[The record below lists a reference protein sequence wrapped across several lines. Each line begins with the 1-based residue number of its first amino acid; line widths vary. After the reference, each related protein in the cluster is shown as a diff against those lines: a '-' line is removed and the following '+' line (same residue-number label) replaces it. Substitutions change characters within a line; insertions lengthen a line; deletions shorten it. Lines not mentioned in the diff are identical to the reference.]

1 MHGLIHSDYIQQALH
16 APVCVTPLRLQR
28 QQRLWAFSVAGNFF
42 WNTSLGKFIKW
53 GLRKELRNLIFK
65 SNTLL
70 RKKKKKLPK
79 WFRHTDSTE
88 NLRHLKTGLSPI
100 EIYQNVYQ
108 KVQPNSVACTTSG
121 WWHWLWVPS
130 SCGISPMAPGR
141 VFNILVYH
149 DWNDLCSCKLW
160 SASFCNSDCWLGKKQ
175 KGVQLNLSQLISLCC
190 FSQLSDA
197 VWAF

>member
-16 APVCVTPLRLQR
+16 APVRVTPLRLQR

-65 SNTLL
+65 SSTLL
-70 RKKKKKLPK
+70 REKKKLPK

-88 NLRHLKTGLSPI
+88 NLRHLKTGSSPM

-108 KVQPNSVACTTSG
+108 KGQPNLVACT
-121 WWHWLWVPS
+121 WLV
-130 SCGISPMAPGR
+130 A
-141 VFNILVYH
+141 LT
-149 DWNDLCSCKLW
+149 
-160 SASFCNSDCWLGKKQ
+160 LG
-175 KGVQLNLSQLISLCC
+175 SQLLWDFAHGTSKSAQHSCVPRLEWSL
-190 FSQLSDA
+190 
-197 VWAF
+197 